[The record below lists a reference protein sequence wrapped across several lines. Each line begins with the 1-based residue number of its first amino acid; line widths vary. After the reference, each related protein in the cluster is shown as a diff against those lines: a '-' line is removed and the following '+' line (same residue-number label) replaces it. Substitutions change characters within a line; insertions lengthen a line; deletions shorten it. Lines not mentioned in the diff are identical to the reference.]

1 MILGALSMEWT
12 VKFHEDFQ
20 AEFDALGEDVQDEL
34 FAEAKFVRLYG
45 PETSRPHVD
54 TLKGSNFAN
63 MKELRFEAA
72 DGEWRAAF
80 AFDPKREAI
89 VLVAA
94 DKSGVSEKKFYKRL
108 IDKADARYAQH
119 LEMLKDEEK
128 ATAAKQT
135 AAKPATKK
143 GKKR

>member
-1 MILGALSMEWT
+1 
-12 VKFHEDFQ
+12 
-20 AEFDALGEDVQDEL
+20 
-34 FAEAKFVRLYG
+34 
-45 PETSRPHVD
+45 
-54 TLKGSNFAN
+54 LKGSNFAN

-119 LEMLKDEEK
+119 LETMKAEEK
-128 ATAAKQT
+128 AAAAKQA

>member
-1 MILGALSMEWT
+1 MKWT
-12 VKFHEDFQ
+12 MQFHDEFK
-20 AEFDALGEDVQDEL
+20 AEFDAFDQEVKDEL
-34 FAEAKFVRLYG
+34 LAEAKFVEMFG
-45 PETSRPHVD
+45 PQTSRPHVD
-54 TLKGSNFAN
+54 TLYGSKHAN

-108 IDKADARYAQH
+108 IEKADARYAHH
-119 LEMLKDEEK
+119 LETLKAQKKVASK
-128 ATAAKQT
+128 ATK
-135 AAKPATKK
+135 
-143 GKKR
+143 

>member
-1 MILGALSMEWT
+1 MEWT
-12 VKFHEDFQ
+12 LKFHEDFQ
-20 AEFDALGEDVQDEL
+20 AEYEALGEDVQDEL
-34 FAEAKFVRLYG
+34 LAEAKYVRKYG

-54 TLKGSNFAN
+54 TLNGSKFAN

-89 VLVAA
+89 LLVAA

-119 LEMLKDEEK
+119 LEKLKAEEK
-128 ATAAKQT
+128 AEAAKKA
-135 AAKPATKK
+135 AAKPVKKK
-143 GKKR
+143 GKK